1 MSQLIVRNVPKEI
14 VRALKLRVAR
24 RGRSA
29 EAEHRV
35 ILEQALK
42 KVSADFW
49 SRADQLRNE
58 TARRKSAPSEA
69 LLRRMRD
76 ER

>member
-1 MSQLIVRNVPKEI
+1 MSQLIVRNVPEET
-14 VRALKLRVAR
+14 VRALKVRAAM

-42 KVSADFW
+42 KVRADFW
-49 SRADQLRNE
+49 SRADRLRTK
-58 TARRKSAPSEA
+58 TARRKSSPSET

>member
-14 VRALKLRVAR
+14 VRALKLRAAR

-49 SRADQLRNE
+49 LRADQLRNE

>member
-1 MSQLIVRNVPKEI
+1 MSQLIVRNVPEAI
-14 VRALKLRVAR
+14 VRALKVRAAS

-42 KVSADFW
+42 AVSADFW

-58 TARRKSAPSEA
+58 TSRRRSGRSEA

>member
-14 VRALKLRVAR
+14 VRALKLRAAR

-49 SRADQLRNE
+49 PRADQLRNE

>member
-1 MSQLIVRNVPKEI
+1 MSQLIVRNVPEEI
-14 VRALKLRVAR
+14 VRALKLRAAR

-49 SRADQLRNE
+49 SRADELRSE

>member
-1 MSQLIVRNVPKEI
+1 MSQLIVRNVPEEI
-14 VRALKLRVAR
+14 VRALKVRAAS

-42 KVSADFW
+42 AVSADFW
-49 SRADQLRNE
+49 SRADELRSE
-58 TARRKSAPSEA
+58 TSRQGSVPSEA